1 MDRTRR
7 GSTSWWSW
15 NTPTYSLSPARTA
28 STARVAS
35 ARATGRTPV
44 TRGSRVPEWPAFG
57 TENMSRTQALTWWDV
72 GPAGLSTMATPR
84 RIRSWIVRSSGR
96 VPCFESGVSWRT
108 TRSLIPAPGRRSR
121 GPFRR
126 RDRRPPAP
134 SRVPLPSPGTSSPR
148 TRGCSDASRPTVP
161 RPWSCR
167 CRGALRSPGSS
178 GFPSCGVGRPGPE
191 RNSHLLE
198 AASESDV
205 LQYAGDDLAERNRKE
220 GIQEDPRGQDVDR
233 IQVHVIGPRHG
244 DALVPEVI
252 KDDAD
257 EEPQP
262 REDHDDQVQ

>member
-1 MDRTRR
+1 QLASP
-7 GSTSWWSW
+7 GS
-15 NTPTYSLSPARTA
+15 PLR
-28 STARVAS
+28 
-35 ARATGRTPV
+35 
-44 TRGSRVPEWPAFG
+44 WP
-57 TENMSRTQALTWWDV
+57 
-72 GPAGLSTMATPR
+72 GPG
-84 RIRSWIVRSSGR
+84 
-96 VPCFESGVSWRT
+96 
-108 TRSLIPAPGRRSR
+108 PGRSR

-233 IQVHVIGPRHG
+233 IQVHVIGPRHR
-244 DALVPEVI
+244 DPLVPEVI
-252 KDDAD
+252 ETTSTKSRNHVKITMNRNRVHAIDLIGVVCISIVSFMNPCWASFSLANLVVW
-257 EEPQP
+257 PFRMASICSFRHAPMTFWVRAIVTQFVLSS
-262 REDHDDQVQ
+262 RI